1 MPEAD
6 PPLAAFRS
14 VLFLESPFEADVA
27 GILEFDKRWKNPPPF
42 AKGGQ
47 SGILPPE
54 VDMEYSPA
62 IRLRWI
68 GL

>member
-27 GILEFDKRWKNPPPF
+27 GILEFDKRWKNPPPLL
-42 AKGGQ
+42 KGGNR
-47 SGILPPE
+47 GFF
-54 VDMEYSPA
+54 
-62 IRLRWI
+62 RLRWTWNI
-68 GL
+68 PQRFV